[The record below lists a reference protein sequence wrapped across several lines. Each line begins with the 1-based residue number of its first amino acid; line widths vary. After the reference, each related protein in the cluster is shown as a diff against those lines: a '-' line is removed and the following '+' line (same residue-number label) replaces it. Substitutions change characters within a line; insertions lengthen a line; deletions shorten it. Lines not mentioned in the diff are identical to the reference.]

1 MFRHDLTPSGSST
14 VRAPIYQTLMG
25 TLDGLLIRLVTSAL
39 RRAQSGCLHLTLPS
53 GRTVFLGSAARGTS
67 AQLSVRNYRVI
78 WNCLRRGPL
87 GFAESYMAGDVDT
100 SSLKDLFN
108 YYMDNEPV
116 VVDAAGNLM
125 QSAKRDQVFHVRHAN
140 TRAGSRRNIAAHY
153 DIGNS
158 FYRHWLDAGMTYSS
172 GIYAE
177 AAATLDQAQ
186 QAKYAAILA
195 ALDVRAGDNVLEIG
209 CGWGGFIAAAAAR
222 GATVSAITISEQQF
236 AATSARIASEHLEA
250 QASVSLEDYR
260 DTSGTFDHVASI
272 EMIEAVGEENWAT
285 YFRCIADRLK
295 PGGNAV
301 VQAITIRPDLYDGYR
316 RNPDFMQL
324 YIFPGGMLPT
334 ENAMQQHAEAAGLR
348 FEKLQTFGHSYA
360 LTLIEWRR
368 RFDAAW
374 PRIAT
379 LGFDERFRRM
389 WNYYFIY
396 CEVGFER
403 GSVDVGLYRMIKTP

>member
-1 MFRHDLTPSGSST
+1 MSRDHFAPCVAST
-14 VRAPIYQTLMG
+14 ARAPIVRTLLG
-25 TLDGLLIRLVTSAL
+25 TLDGLLIGILTSAL
-39 RRAQSGCLHLTLPS
+39 HRAEMGRLHLTLPS
-53 GRTVFLGSAARGTS
+53 GRTVVLGSDTRGPAAH
-67 AQLSVRNYRVI
+67 LSVRNYRVF

-87 GFAESYMAGDVDT
+87 GFADSYMAGDVDT
-100 SSLKDLFN
+100 ISLKDFFD

-125 QSAKRDQVFHVRHAN
+125 QSAKRDLVDHMRHAN

-153 DIGNS
+153 DIGNA

-172 GIYAE
+172 GIYAD
-177 AAATLDQAQ
+177 ATATLDQAQ
-186 QAKYAAILA
+186 QAKYDAILA
-195 ALDVRAGDNVLEIG
+195 ALDIRTGDEVLEIG
-209 CGWGGFIAAAAAR
+209 CGWGGFVAAAAAR

-236 AATSARIASEHLEA
+236 AATRERIASENLDD

-260 DTSGTFDHVASI
+260 DTSGAFDHIASI

-285 YFRCIADRLK
+285 YFCCIADRLK

-316 RNPDFMQL
+316 RNPDFVQL

-334 ENAMQQHAEAAGLR
+334 EGAMRLHAEAAGLS
-348 FEKLQTFGHSYA
+348 FERLQTFGHSYA
-360 LTLIEWRR
+360 LTLAEWRR

-374 PRIAT
+374 PRIAA

-389 WNYYFIY
+389 WSYYFVY